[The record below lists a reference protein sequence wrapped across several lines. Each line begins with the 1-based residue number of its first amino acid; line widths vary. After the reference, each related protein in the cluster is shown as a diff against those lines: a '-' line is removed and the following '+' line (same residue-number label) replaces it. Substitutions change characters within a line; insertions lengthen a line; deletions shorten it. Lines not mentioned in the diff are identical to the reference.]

1 MAIIEEGW
9 DSVQEGM
16 PLPGTATWVLVTAW
30 HFPDAVRV
38 THRNP
43 SYSARILLGRVRDL
57 AREGYSSPSLT
68 SSLVLEEGRSQ
79 YMVSLLII

>member
-1 MAIIEEGW
+1 MAVIEEGW
-9 DSVQEGM
+9 DSVQVGM

-30 HFPDAVRV
+30 HFPDVVRV

-43 SYSARILLGRVRDL
+43 GYSARILLGRVRDP
-57 AREGYSSPSLT
+57 AREGCSSPSLA

-79 YMVSLLII
+79 SMVSLLII

>member
-1 MAIIEEGW
+1 MIEEGW

-16 PLPGTATWVLVTAW
+16 PLPGIATWVLVTAW

-38 THRNP
+38 RHRNP
-43 SYSARILLGRVRDL
+43 DYSERILLCRVRDP
-57 AREGYSSPSLT
+57 ACEGYSPPSLT
-68 SSLVLEEGRSQ
+68 SSLVFEKGKSQ